1 MRNIGPKKTT
11 EMHIMALCTLLG
23 LFSAIGLVIM
33 VAKTISVGY
42 EPEDAGLI
50 TICSLMILGCA
61 GLYAKM
67 RAKLYRGQKKGGP
80 K

>member
-1 MRNIGPKKTT
+1 VNIKPKKA
-11 EMHIMALCTLLG
+11 MKMYIMALCTLLG

-42 EPEDAGLI
+42 EPKDAGLI
-50 TICSLMILGCA
+50 AICSLMILGCA

-67 RAKLYRGQKKGGP
+67 RAKLYR
-80 K
+80 